1 MIFARYLYKLRLSS
15 LAQFFCVLHYSS
27 GMVTFMSLFFL
38 WIGLYN
44 EFID

>member
-1 MIFARYLYKLRLSS
+1 MIFVSYLYNLRLSL

-44 EFID
+44 EFIA

>member
-1 MIFARYLYKLRLSS
+1 MIFVSYLYKLRLSS
-15 LAQFFCVLHYSS
+15 LAQFFFVLHYSS

-44 EFID
+44 EFIA

>member
-1 MIFARYLYKLRLSS
+1 MIFVSYLYKLRLSS

-27 GMVTFMSLFFL
+27 GMVTLMSLFFL

-44 EFID
+44 EFIA

>member
-1 MIFARYLYKLRLSS
+1 MIFASYLYKLRLSS
-15 LAQFFCVLHYSS
+15 LAQFFCVLRYSS

-44 EFID
+44 EFIA

>member
-1 MIFARYLYKLRLSS
+1 MIFVSYLYKLRLSS

-27 GMVTFMSLFFL
+27 GLVTFMSLFFL

-44 EFID
+44 EFIA